1 MTPNLRLRTAT
12 RDDLETV
19 AKVIA
24 EVSEGITD
32 TLFQGVIAAMPP
44 EKVLELA
51 FSRSIS
57 TYTPENV
64 ILAEVDGRVG
74 GLLFSYAADEQ
85 QVPGEMRVFLKE
97 ERIRAVEPVLT
108 AKVENALWVNTLW
121 VSESLRGAHLGALL
135 IRFARKTALDRGL
148 STVGLFCWA
157 DNEAARRFYLR
168 EGFTAVQTIRAGE
181 FGEALRN
188 RHPAGGIVFSMQCPA
203 GAAGG

>member
-24 EVSEGITD
+24 EVSEGVTD
-32 TLFQGVIAAMPP
+32 TLFQGVIASMPP
-44 EKVLELA
+44 EKVLELV
-51 FSRSIS
+51 FSRSIG

-64 ILAEVDGRVG
+64 ILAEVDGRVA
-74 GLLFSYAADEQ
+74 GLLFCYAAEAQ
-85 QVPGEMRVFLKE
+85 QVPGEMRVFLKD

-135 IRFARKTALDRGL
+135 IKFARKTALDRGL
-148 STVGLFCWA
+148 SAVGLFCWA

-168 EGFTAVQTIRAGE
+168 EGFVAMREIQPEE
-181 FGEALRN
+181 FGEGLRA
-188 RHPAGGIVFSMQCPA
+188 RHPAGGIVFSMPCRA
-203 GAAGG
+203 EDAGG